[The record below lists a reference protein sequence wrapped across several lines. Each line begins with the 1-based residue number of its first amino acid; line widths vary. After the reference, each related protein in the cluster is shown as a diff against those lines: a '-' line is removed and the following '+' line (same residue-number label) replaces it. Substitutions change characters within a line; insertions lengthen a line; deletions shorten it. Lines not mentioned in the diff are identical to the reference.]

1 MCLEGLLGGDPW
13 KVGDYILRRIA
24 GCCMDGVTW
33 LGSLL
38 GVQLQGQHYVLSKTF
53 YSGCML

>member
-1 MCLEGLLGGDPW
+1 MVGMCLEGLLGRGPW
-13 KVGDYILRRIA
+13 KVGDYIRRIA

-38 GVQLQGQHYVLSKTF
+38 GV
-53 YSGCML
+53 